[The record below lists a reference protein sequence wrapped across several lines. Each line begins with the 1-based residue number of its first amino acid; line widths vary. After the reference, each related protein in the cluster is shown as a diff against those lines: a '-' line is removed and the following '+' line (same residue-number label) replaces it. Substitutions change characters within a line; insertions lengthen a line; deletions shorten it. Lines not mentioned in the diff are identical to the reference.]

1 MGLGRLEA
9 SHRRRAYTLQT
20 DRDDDRVAATDTRR
34 TATSN
39 TGATNTGATNT
50 TAGNTAIPTIATRND
65 ARARHLA
72 GGAMLAHELH
82 ARFESTTRAVAD
94 NFALFSGGDDH
105 VTREDLEKMR
115 DGRVAGSTA
124 EMREQARFI
133 LESPAYMNAL
143 DVGAGKGDV
152 DGKISREDLEGATER
167 LATQDWSGPTI
178 GVSGA
183 IDSEAEARTV
193 LERYGF
199 LSDTAGGKGG
209 ANGHISNDDVR
220 ALLADPNIP
229 DDLRQAAQF
238 IENGGVE
245 LPGDGDGG
253 FLDTITSPFEAGGEW
268 IGDQASGGADSA
280 SRAARDRL
288 FPHDELSDEE
298 RDNLLEL
305 ASTTAADEAG
315 AAELPLNEQ
324 HNAHHSN
331 TPEEMREALEG
342 DYQWMEGDIRRDPA
356 IMAHDWQSDGLSL
369 RDWLA
374 IGKESG
380 RGLKLDIKEGE
391 SVDSVIEELQR
402 ADIPQDR
409 LILNADVMAGP
420 GGSGRNI
427 SPEQLQQL
435 RDAFPEATIAIGAKT
450 GRTPEGTT
458 YTEAQVEEM
467 ISLAEQ
473 IGGPVMFPLRAEL
486 VTPEIVERLSAHGT
500 VAIWNDPSTY
510 PLSSDADIEA
520 AEQRFRDMGV
530 TGIIDLRS

>member
-1 MGLGRLEA
+1 MGLGRLDA
-9 SHRRRAYTLQT
+9 STRRRAYTLQ
-20 DRDDDRVAATDTRR
+20 DDRHDPPITARTQPNTTGAN
-34 TATSN
+34 TAT
-39 TGATNTGATNT
+39 GT
-50 TAGNTAIPTIATRND
+50 TAAAVPTLATRHD

-72 GGAMLAHELH
+72 GGAQLAHDLH

-105 VTREDLEKMR
+105 ITREDLEKMR
-115 DGRVAGSTA
+115 DGRVAGSTQ
-124 EMREQARFI
+124 EMRDQARFI
-133 LESPAYMNAL
+133 LESPSFMNAL
-143 DVGAGKGDV
+143 DVGASKGDV
-152 DGKISREDLEGATER
+152 DGKISRKDLDGATQR
-167 LATQDWSGPTI
+167 LSTQDWDGPTI

-229 DDLRQAAQF
+229 DELRAAAQF
-238 IENGGVE
+238 IETGEVE
-245 LPGDGDGG
+245 LPGDGSGG
-253 FLDTITSPFEAGGEW
+253 ILDTITSPFEAGGEW
-268 IGDQASGGADSA
+268 VGDQVTGGAGEA

-288 FPHDELSDEE
+288 FPHDDISDEE
-298 RDNLLEL
+298 RTELLDL
-305 ASTTAADEAG
+305 ASATAADEADNS
-315 AAELPLNEQ
+315 ALPLNEQ
-324 HNAHHSN
+324 NNAHHSN

-342 DYQWMEGDIRRDPA
+342 DYQWMEGDIRRSPA

-391 SVDSVIEELQR
+391 SVDSVIEELKR

-458 YTEAQVEEM
+458 YTEAQVNEM
-467 ISLAEQ
+467 IRLAEE
-473 IGGPVMFPLRAEL
+473 IGGPIMFPLRAEL

-510 PLSSDADIEA
+510 PLNGEAEIEA